1 MRIFHLPLIKINM
14 SVCVIFNNI
23 LVAYDSSSFSNRA
36 FKSALD
42 VAESNKSKITIASVI
57 TGVYQPS
64 IGFTMKYSEKMLEKY
79 AKTLQKTFSI
89 LESVAKKKNIKI
101 SLKLLQDPSVSKAI
115 VNYVNSHKFD
125 LVVIGSHGRTG
136 LNKMIL
142 GSVANSVIQKV
153 KCPVMVVK

>member
-1 MRIFHLPLIKINM
+1 MDFK
-14 SVCVIFNNI
+14 NI

-36 FKSALD
+36 FKRALD
-42 VAESNKSKITIASVI
+42 VAESNKSKITIVTVV

-79 AKTLQKTFSI
+79 TKTLQKTFSN
-89 LESVAKKKNIKI
+89 LESTAKEKNIKI
-101 SLKLLQDPSVSKAI
+101 SLKILQDPSVAKAI
-115 VNYVNSHKFD
+115 TNYVNSRKFD

-142 GSVANSVIQKV
+142 GSVANSITQKV
-153 KCPVMVVK
+153 KCPIMVVK

>member
-1 MRIFHLPLIKINM
+1 MNFK
-14 SVCVIFNNI
+14 NI
-23 LVAYDSSSFSNRA
+23 IVAYDSSSFSNRA

-42 VAESNKSKITIASVI
+42 VAEPNKSKITIVTVI

-64 IGFTMKYSEKMLEKY
+64 IGFTMKYSEKILEKY
-79 AKTLQKTFSI
+79 TKTLQKTFSN
-89 LESVAKKKNIKI
+89 LESAAQKKSIKI
-101 SLKLLQDPSVSKAI
+101 SLKILQDPSVSKAI
-115 VNYVNSHKFD
+115 TNYVNSHKFD

-142 GSVANSVIQKV
+142 GSVANSVTQKV

>member
-1 MRIFHLPLIKINM
+1 MDFK
-14 SVCVIFNNI
+14 NI

-36 FKSALD
+36 FKRALD
-42 VAESNKSKITIASVI
+42 VAESNKSKITIVTVI

-79 AKTLQKTFSI
+79 TKTLKKTFLN
-89 LESVAKKKNIKI
+89 LESAAKEKNIKI
-101 SLKLLQDPSVSKAI
+101 SLKILQDPSVAKAI
-115 VNYVNSHKFD
+115 TNYVNSHKFD

-142 GSVANSVIQKV
+142 GSVANSITQKV
-153 KCPVMVVK
+153 KCPIMVVK

>member
-1 MRIFHLPLIKINM
+1 MDFK
-14 SVCVIFNNI
+14 NI

-36 FKSALD
+36 FKRALD
-42 VAESNKSKITIASVI
+42 VAESNKSKITIVTVV

-79 AKTLQKTFSI
+79 TKTLQKTFSN
-89 LESVAKKKNIKI
+89 LESAAKEKNIKI
-101 SLKLLQDPSVSKAI
+101 SLKILQDPSVVKAI
-115 VNYVNSHKFD
+115 TNYINSRKFD

-142 GSVANSVIQKV
+142 GSVANSITQKV
-153 KCPVMVVK
+153 KCPIMVVK

>member
-1 MRIFHLPLIKINM
+1 MDFK
-14 SVCVIFNNI
+14 NI

-36 FKSALD
+36 FKSTLD
-42 VAESNKSKITIASVI
+42 VAESNKSKITIATVI

-64 IGFTMKYSEKMLEKY
+64 IGFTMKYSEKMLKKY
-79 AKTLQKTFSI
+79 TKTLQKTFSN
-89 LESVAKKKNIKI
+89 LESAAKKKSIKI
-101 SLKLLQDPSVSKAI
+101 SLKILQDPSVAKAI
-115 VNYVNSHKFD
+115 TNYVNSHKFD

-142 GSVANSVIQKV
+142 GSVANSVTQKV

>member
-1 MRIFHLPLIKINM
+1 MDFK
-14 SVCVIFNNI
+14 NI

-36 FKSALD
+36 FKRALD
-42 VAESNKSKITIASVI
+42 VAESNKSKITIVTVV

-79 AKTLQKTFSI
+79 TKTLQKTFSN
-89 LESVAKKKNIKI
+89 LESAAKEKNIKI
-101 SLKLLQDPSVSKAI
+101 SLKILQDPSVAKAI
-115 VNYVNSHKFD
+115 TNYVNSHKFD

-142 GSVANSVIQKV
+142 GSVANSITQKV
-153 KCPVMVVK
+153 KCPIMVVK

>member
-1 MRIFHLPLIKINM
+1 MDFK
-14 SVCVIFNNI
+14 NI

-36 FKSALD
+36 FKRALD
-42 VAESNKSKITIASVI
+42 VAESNKSKITIVTVV

-79 AKTLQKTFSI
+79 TKTLQKTFSN
-89 LESVAKKKNIKI
+89 LESAAKEKNIKI
-101 SLKLLQDPSVSKAI
+101 SLKILQDPSVAKAI
-115 VNYVNSHKFD
+115 TNYVNSRKFD

-142 GSVANSVIQKV
+142 GSVANSITQKV
-153 KCPVMVVK
+153 KCPIMVVK

>member
-1 MRIFHLPLIKINM
+1 MDFK
-14 SVCVIFNNI
+14 NI

-36 FKSALD
+36 FKRALD
-42 VAESNKSKITIASVI
+42 VAESNKSKITIVTVI

-79 AKTLQKTFSI
+79 TKTLQKTFSN
-89 LESVAKKKNIKI
+89 LESAAKEKNIKI
-101 SLKLLQDPSVSKAI
+101 SLKILQDPSVAKAI
-115 VNYVNSHKFD
+115 TNYVNSHKFD

-142 GSVANSVIQKV
+142 GSVANSITQKV
-153 KCPVMVVK
+153 KCPIMVVK